1 MGTRRTLLEYA
12 SDVVQLCPGE
22 KTAQELYDDLC
33 TVKSFVSLKEMN
45 LDLRCTHSEVNN
57 CYIID
62 DLVPWNECLC
72 ILNLELKET
81 VPGKLGVLPLHH
93 RPLPE
98 TSHSKSYLAYTLL
111 HWLLQ
116 EHRCI
121 MALELK
127 GEAISWRHKLLFD
140 AMGRCSGLRKLRVTC
155 CNADNTAGC
164 ADDLVTTIGA
174 LEKLEKLE
182 LETLI
187 LSLPAQK
194 KLVHNFGHLHSLKSL
209 VLLGVD
215 ALDDDKPTDENP
227 SASFLFGEYLA
238 NNTSLKKLAIGLGPY
253 QVPQLEAVLQALRES
268 KSLMKLS
275 FEYVKLGT
283 EQLELLS
290 EAVAE
295 NTTLRILH
303 FTWFSSSF
311 ELKTLAKLIERNAG
325 LHELQV
331 GSIKIKDIVPLAHA
345 IRANRTLKKL
355 GFFWQYMNTKNAVTF
370 YEALASNSS
379 LECVSIG
386 EVCDGKLAKF
396 YKTLVVSGIKE
407 KIKFSTVITDPS
419 LLLQVLHRWFDLA
432 EIVYENSY
440 ENEVSPSL
448 CYGIQMMASSSQL
461 LQLTICIEAPL
472 TKELANSLVILLST
486 TRTLERVHL
495 EFGQSKPYTHIVLD
509 KGLSLNK
516 TITWLSLVN
525 WQFTEL
531 DAAVLGLVLKENV
544 TLNGLLIACDKAS
557 SAALVAEL
565 GKCIHVNHHLLDFVV
580 KKRSTP
586 EPQVY
591 KQFEIDHVIRRNM
604 SHVHRAVQFVLGRD
618 GQCFA
623 EAFEMLC
630 RSEVLVERVKK
641 AGSLAECEARE
652 KIAERLNHLKMDFMV
667 AVGIVRKSVG
677 CDRPDRGGVQLDQ
690 IGIDNWLCIRSYLK
704 AADIKKRSAAD
715 Q

>member
-1 MGTRRTLLEYA
+1 
-12 SDVVQLCPGE
+12 
-22 KTAQELYDDLC
+22 
-33 TVKSFVSLKEMN
+33 
-45 LDLRCTHSEVNN
+45 
-57 CYIID
+57 
-62 DLVPWNECLC
+62 
-72 ILNLELKET
+72 
-81 VPGKLGVLPLHH
+81 
-93 RPLPE
+93 
-98 TSHSKSYLAYTLL
+98 
-111 HWLLQ
+111 
-116 EHRCI
+116 
-121 MALELK
+121 
-127 GEAISWRHKLLFD
+127 
-140 AMGRCSGLRKLRVTC
+140 MGRCSGLRKLRVTC

-164 ADDLVTTIGA
+164 ADDLVTTIGT

-194 KLVHNFGHLHSLKSL
+194 KLVHNFWHLHSLKSL

-238 NNTSLKKLAIGLGPY
+238 NNTSLKKLTIGLGPY

-275 FEYVKLGT
+275 FDYVKLGT

-303 FTWFSSSF
+303 FSWFSSSF

-331 GSIKIKDIVPLAHA
+331 
-345 IRANRTLKKL
+345 
-355 GFFWQYMNTKNAVTF
+355 
-370 YEALASNSS
+370 
-379 LECVSIG
+379 
-386 EVCDGKLAKF
+386 
-396 YKTLVVSGIKE
+396 
-407 KIKFSTVITDPS
+407 
-419 LLLQVLHRWFDLA
+419 LHRWPDLA

-448 CYGIQMMASSSQL
+448 CYSIQMMASSSHL

-544 TLNGLLIACDKAS
+544 TLNGLLIACDKVS

-604 SHVHRAVQFVLGRD
+604 SHVHRAVQFVMGRD

-623 EAFEMLC
+623 EAFEMLS

-641 AGSLAECEARE
+641 AGSLTECEAKE

-667 AVGIVRKSVG
+667 AVGIIRKSVR

-690 IGIDNWLCIRSYLK
+690 IGIDNWLRIRSCLK

>member
-303 FTWFSSSF
+303 FSWFSSSF

-325 LHELQV
+325 LHELQ
-331 GSIKIKDIVPLAHA
+331 
-345 IRANRTLKKL
+345 
-355 GFFWQYMNTKNAVTF
+355 
-370 YEALASNSS
+370 
-379 LECVSIG
+379 
-386 EVCDGKLAKF
+386 
-396 YKTLVVSGIKE
+396 
-407 KIKFSTVITDPS
+407 
-419 LLLQVLHRWFDLA
+419 
-432 EIVYENSY
+432 
-440 ENEVSPSL
+440 
-448 CYGIQMMASSSQL
+448 
-461 LQLTICIEAPL
+461 
-472 TKELANSLVILLST
+472 
-486 TRTLERVHL
+486 
-495 EFGQSKPYTHIVLD
+495 
-509 KGLSLNK
+509 GLSLNK